1 MLQVVARGGGQVMQR
16 RNLPWLMRKSQL
28 ELVTK
33 RCARSGVLERR
44 SCQISRPLRT
54 SAPPKGNGI
63 SMEVEYSGLWGA
75 IVTFPKRQPFATNII
90 VATVKTSLADIIVQ
104 KAEGKEDI
112 DWSRNGVFT
121 AFGFAYLGIAQWFI
135 YVTIFTRVCPNAIRF
150 SNLSWAEKLK
160 DRPGQID
167 LVKQTCLD
175 NFIHYT
181 FVYYPVFYTFK
192 EMIQGGAASSD
203 PNAPGLFQR
212 AMAKYKNNFWTDNAA
227 IWGLWIPA
235 DLIIY
240 AGPIWTRLPVNH
252 FVSLI
257 WTMILSWM
265 RGNEK

>member
-75 IVTFPKRQPFATNII
+75 IVTFPKRRPFATNIL
-90 VATVKTSLADIIVQ
+90 VATAKTSLADIIVQ
-104 KAEGKEDI
+104 KSEGKKEI

-121 AFGFAYLGIAQWFI
+121 AFGFAYLGVVQWFI
-135 YVTIFTRVCPNAIRF
+135 YVTIFTRVCPHAIRF
-150 SNLSWAEKLK
+150 SNLTWAEKLK
-160 DRPGQID
+160 DKPGQID
-167 LVKQTCLD
+167 LVKHTCYD

-181 FVYYPVFYTFK
+181 FIYYPVFYTFK
-192 EMIQGGAASSD
+192 EAIQSKDKKGTSLISTIEGGCRKYWKNCVQDNIYMWSLWV
-203 PNAPGLFQR
+203 PGDILV
-212 AMAKYKNNFWTDNAA
+212 
-227 IWGLWIPA
+227 
-235 DLIIY
+235 Y
-240 AGPIWTRLPVNH
+240 ACPIWMRLPLNH
-252 FVSLI
+252 AISLV
-257 WTMILSWM
+257 WTMILSY
-265 RGNEK
+265 